1 MKILVAID
9 GSEFSK
15 NAVRF
20 ASCLA
25 MKIKAGVIALRI
37 NDVPR
42 YSHWMGISNKVK
54 EEMFES
60 SEKMIQ
66 EAVEIGRTEFD
77 MAVTGMIREGTP
89 VEEIVKVVNADQEI
103 SMVVLGASGKG
114 NAARRLIGSTTE
126 GLIHEVS
133 RSLHCAVIVV
143 PGSDEIYSKRCAMV
157 HSRDL

>member
-25 MKIKAGVIALRI
+25 MKIKAEVIALRI

-66 EAVEIGRTEFD
+66 EAVEIGRAEFD
-77 MAVTGMIREGTP
+77 MASNGH
-89 VEEIVKVVNADQEI
+89 DQGRY
-103 SMVVLGASGKG
+103 SCGGDSKSGK
-114 NAARRLIGSTTE
+114 
-126 GLIHEVS
+126 
-133 RSLHCAVIVV
+133 
-143 PGSDEIYSKRCAMV
+143 
-157 HSRDL
+157 

>member
-25 MKIKAGVIALRI
+25 MKIKAEVIALRI
-37 NDVPR
+37 NDIPR

-66 EAVEIGRTEFD
+66 EAVEIGRAEFD
-77 MAVTGMIREGTP
+77 MAS
-89 VEEIVKVVNADQEI
+89 NWHDQGRY
-103 SMVVLGASGKG
+103 SCRGDSKSGKCGPG
-114 NAARRLIGSTTE
+114 NLHGGARCKRERGCRAKAYRLYYRRPDT
-126 GLIHEVS
+126 
-133 RSLHCAVIVV
+133 
-143 PGSDEIYSKRCAMV
+143 
-157 HSRDL
+157 